1 MYTLELKVRYL
12 IFVESE
18 KKSSSVGTENGSIID
33 AFTAK
38 IPNSWNSYFK
48 TLIVL

>member
-1 MYTLELKVRYL
+1 VRYL

-18 KKSSSVGTENGSIID
+18 KESSSAGTENGPIID

-38 IPNSWNSYFK
+38 IPNS
-48 TLIVL
+48 